1 MNKFF
6 QPDHDMLDID
16 DDITDVIVEEE
27 KPEQG
32 LEVLIGSNV
41 FRTTNGVIKLQG
53 KEQIVL
59 EVLPANPALLLTMD
73 FYDERGQ
80 RIGHIRR
87 NQLSTT
93 GSSRYAVSVTTAQD
107 ATIDGP
113 MTVTVSNRA
122 TGGSVIEVC
131 LFQRRK
137 IRLASASFY
146 THKGELV
153 SVTPHYCRI
162 GTELTKFGDVI
173 ECRGSAAAIG

>member
-1 MNKFF
+1 MNTPY
-6 QPDHDMLDID
+6 QTDHDMLDLG
-16 DDITDVIVEEE
+16 DISDVLVEEE

-32 LEVLIGSNV
+32 LELLIGSNV

-59 EVLPANPALLLTMD
+59 EVQPATPALLLTMD

-93 GSSRYAVSVTTAQD
+93 GSSRYAVSVTTAPE
-107 ATIDGP
+107 ATIDDP
-113 MTVTVSNRA
+113 WTVTVSNRT
-122 TGGSVIEVC
+122 TGSSVIEVY

-137 IRLASASFY
+137 IRLTNASFN

-153 SVTPHYCRI
+153 SVSPHYCRV
-162 GTELTKFGDVI
+162 GTGLTKFGDVI